1 MAVDNGNRPTP
12 TTGAGGLRPDRL
24 RLLAKVARMYHERG
38 LRQDQIAGELHL
50 SMPTVSTYR
59 ARILEKLNMKT
70 TAELMRYA
78 LRTRLVD

>member
-1 MAVDNGNRPTP
+1 
-12 TTGAGGLRPDRL
+12 
-24 RLLAKVARMYHERG
+24 
-38 LRQDQIAGELHL
+38 
-50 SMPTVSTYR
+50 MPTVSTYR